1 MVRGLI
7 KMIDKLKYWCNKIL
21 PLVYDD
27 SLSYYEVLCKTSA
40 KLNEVITSTNGL
52 LDAWNTYK
60 NDIDKAFGDYT
71 AGLDKKFDDLSA
83 KIDQDFD
90 DYKYRVNELIQDEFA
105 VQERR
110 LKAQDDKIAAQDTQI
125 TDISDRVNTFITE
138 YNQTIAQIPSMIVD
152 AVNAWLNDPTHY
164 DNIVADLAG
173 SLQGLKHFDTVADLK
188 TATFTQIT
196 GKEVCVCE
204 NYHAGDGVF
213 TIWEIIALTTPPGA
227 FAEGIV
233 HIALPH
239 TDSDLYYRVAF
250 LRSDYT
256 ASTLGISTAPTD
268 TARSTQMINCC
279 KYNFN
284 PIMIDA
290 DFTVD
295 LSDIN
300 TTTKTLKVYSNPSA
314 KHTITIVNGNNF
326 ISSFKDVKIMHS
338 TNNLKHT
345 TLDGVSFDNCDIL
358 TKASATVVVSNV
370 DIKNCII
377 TASQIQCTDE
387 YTNTDYIFT
396 DNTWTA
402 NTIFGIV
409 LTTANIDR
417 LHNCIIS
424 NNRLT
429 NITATRTRLFLS
441 PNIPARNI
449 KITDNVIYNP
459 HISADTPLAD
469 GVIGAFTAVG
479 KAAEFTLTVTGNTIY
494 SSTFN
499 TALTLGKAT
508 DTYHKFTMIYKD
520 NNIMANTGTAA
531 VPVWSS
537 VLSTAIQTNG
547 TFYPNF
553 IGDLDTS
560 AKLVLQHATYS
571 AGDVTTLK
579 TLSFNPAKCIGY
591 APQSDGTLIASEDKA
606 YYKADVTIKCAG
618 VDTSIPFANYV
629 QIAFAGV
636 VFDAFL
642 GKQSSSTLR
651 ATLYIEPSSLAAIDG
666 IMQMTIRSNG
676 AIDSIDGEVKLFR
689 LA

>member
-1 MVRGLI
+1 
-7 KMIDKLKYWCNKIL
+7 MIDNLRYWCHKIL

-40 KLNEVITSTNGL
+40 KLNEVIDSTNGL
-52 LDAWNTYK
+52 LAAWNTYK
-60 NDIDKAFGDYT
+60 NDIDKAFGEYT
-71 AGLDKKFDDLSA
+71 KGLDKKFDDLSA
-83 KIDQDFD
+83 KIDRDFD
-90 DYKYRVNELIQDEFA
+90 DYKYRVNESIQDEFA

-110 LKAQDDKIAAQDTQI
+110 LKAQDDKIAAQDAQI
-125 TDISDRVNTFITE
+125 TAISDKVNTFITE
-138 YNQTIAQIPSMIVD
+138 YNNTIAQIPTMVVD
-152 AVNAWLNDPTHY
+152 AVNAWLNDTTHY

-173 SLQGLKHFDTVADLK
+173 ALQGLKHFDTVADLK

-196 GKEVCVCE
+196 GKEICVCE
-204 NYHAGDGVF
+204 NYYAGDGVF
-213 TIWEIIALTTPPGA
+213 TIWEILEKTTPPGA

-239 TDSDLYYRVAF
+239 ADGDLYYRVAF
-250 LRSDYT
+250 LRSEHT
-256 ASTLGISTAPTD
+256 ASTLGIATAPTVA
-268 TARSTQMINCC
+268 ARNTQMINCC

-284 PIMIDA
+284 PILIDA

-314 KHTITIVNGNNF
+314 KHTLTLVNGNNF
-326 ISSFKDVKIMHS
+326 ISSFKNIKIMHD
-338 TNNLKHT
+338 TNKLKHIT
-345 TLDGVSFDNCDIL
+345 SDGVNFDNCNIL
-358 TKASATVVVSNV
+358 TKDGATVVVSNV

-409 LTTANIDR
+409 LTTANIDS
-417 LHNCIIS
+417 LYNCVIS
-424 NNRLT
+424 NNRIT
-429 NITATRTRLFLS
+429 NTAATRTRLFLS

-449 KITDNVIYNP
+449 QITDNVIVNL
-459 HISADTPLAD
+459 HISADTPLSD
-469 GVIGAFTAVG
+469 GIIGAFTAVG
-479 KAAEFTLTVTGNTIY
+479 SAAEFTLKVTGNTVY
-494 SSTFN
+494 SSTLN
-499 TALTLGKAT
+499 TAFTLGRAT

-520 NNIMANTGTAA
+520 NNIMLNKGTSA

-547 TFYPNF
+547 AFYTNF
-553 IGDLDTS
+553 VGDLDTS
-560 AKLVLQHATYS
+560 AKLVLQHAVYS
-571 AGDVTTLK
+571 GGDVTTLK
-579 TLSFNPAKCIGY
+579 VLPFNPAKCIGY
-591 APQSDGTLIASEDKA
+591 APQSDGTLITSELNA
-606 YYKADVTIKCAG
+606 YYRADVTIVCAG
-618 VDTSIPFANYV
+618 VDTSIPFQNFV
-629 QIAFAGV
+629 QIELAGV
-636 VFDAFL
+636 RFSAFL
-642 GKQSSSTLR
+642 GSDPTSTLR
-651 ATLYIEPSSLAAIDG
+651 ATLYIEPSNLTDIDG

-676 AIDSIDGEVKLFR
+676 AINGVDGDVKLFR